1 MQAIEPITI
10 INVDDVPHA
19 VSDMSP
25 EVKRLVDFY
34 NDWRTEE
41 AQLKGDTL
49 KVQAAMRDLSRE
61 IITTIRREKEQADA
75 EQAAIVAAQE
85 KEALEREAAIEEIE
99 ATDETETQVDDAD
112 EPEVNDELI
121 AEVNPDENADA

>member
-1 MQAIEPITI
+1 MQTIEPITI

-19 VSDMSP
+19 VSDMSE

-75 EQAAIVAAQE
+75 EQAAIVVAQE
-85 KEALEREAAIEEIE
+85 KEKEAAKEEVEI
-99 ATDETETQVDDAD
+99 TDEPETQVEDTVEFSDGETD
-112 EPEVNDELI
+112 G
-121 AEVNPDENADA
+121 NADA